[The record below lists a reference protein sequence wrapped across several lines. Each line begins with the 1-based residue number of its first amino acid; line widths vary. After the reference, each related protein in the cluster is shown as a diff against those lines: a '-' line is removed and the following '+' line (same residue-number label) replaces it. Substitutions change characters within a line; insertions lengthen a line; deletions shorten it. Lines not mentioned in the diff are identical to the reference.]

1 MTLMDRRAFIA
12 RGIAATGGGALS
24 AVALERLASRAALA
38 DKGHHGH
45 SSYGE
50 PRPMRDQRGIEVLAL
65 PAGFS
70 YVTFGHIA
78 SRMSDGHQTPLA
90 LDGMAA
96 FRGPR
101 GTVRLIRN
109 HEDRNLPGAGSAST
123 SIPRWSGCG
132 TGSPYELG

>member
-24 AVALERLASRAALA
+24 VVALERLASRAALA
-38 DKGHHGH
+38 DKGPHGH

-50 PRPMRDQRGIEVLAL
+50 PQPLPDQRGVEVLAL

-78 SRMSDGHQTPLA
+78 SRMSDGNLTPLA
-90 LDGMAA
+90 LDGWPRSAA
-96 FRGPR
+96 RTAR
-101 GTVRLIRN
+101 
-109 HEDRNLPGAGSAST
+109 
-123 SIPRWSGCG
+123 CG
-132 TGSPYELG
+132 

>member
-24 AVALERLASRAALA
+24 AVALERLATRAALA

-50 PRPMRDQRGIEVLAL
+50 PQPVPDQRGIEVLAL

-78 SRMSDGHQTPLA
+78 SEMSDGTP
-90 LDGMAA
+90 DAA
-96 FRGPR
+96 GARRHGRVPR
-101 GTVRLIRN
+101 ARTARC
-109 HEDRNLPGAGSAST
+109 A
-123 SIPRWSGCG
+123 
-132 TGSPYELG
+132 